1 MGTGSSTFGLAVA
14 LLVGGLLVMLYGV
27 TLNAGESLNTPMLA
41 GGAIVVVAVG
51 VLTYGVMS
59 LEGPATEA
67 H

>member
-27 TLNAGESLNTPMLA
+27 SLTAGESLNTPMLA
-41 GGAIVVVAVG
+41 GGTIVVVAVG
-51 VLTYGVMS
+51 VLTYGVLS
-59 LEGPATEA
+59 LEGPPTEA